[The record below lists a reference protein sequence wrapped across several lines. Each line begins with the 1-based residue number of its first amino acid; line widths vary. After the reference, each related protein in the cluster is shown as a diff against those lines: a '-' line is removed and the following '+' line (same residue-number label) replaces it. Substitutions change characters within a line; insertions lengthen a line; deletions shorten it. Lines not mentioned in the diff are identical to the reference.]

1 MLDDRLHRPIL
12 GQVLRAIA
20 SFATFASVKWL
31 SRIAV
36 DTSALRES
44 RDFRL
49 LTAGSLITG
58 LGTQATL
65 VALPYQVFVIS
76 GSAFLTGLI
85 GAAELVPLIVAS
97 LFGGAL
103 ADRFDRRRLLLI
115 CQLALVAIAAA
126 LAVAAATGPPPV
138 WILFVLA
145 AAMAGAS
152 AIERVVRSAIV
163 PNTVSRENLTAAISL
178 TYGLYQLTQVL
189 GPGLG
194 GVLISVFGLTTP
206 YAVDAVSCLG
216 MAAAAALMAAQPP
229 TAVKAHEPVL
239 RSIKS
244 GLAYLRKLP
253 AVTAGFVMDLSAMTF
268 GMPTALFPVLALTVY
283 HAGAAGTGLLSAAV
297 AAGSTVAALT
307 TGWMARARYLGRIVL
322 VAVAFWGIFIA
333 AAGLVDTIWPAAA
346 LLALA
351 GAADSVSA
359 VCRSTMMQM
368 LTEDRMRGRVS
379 SVFSLVVAGGPRL
392 GQIESG
398 TVAAIATPAFSIV
411 SGGLVCLASV
421 GIVAIAFPQL
431 AAYDAAKVGRSD
443 PVRQDLE
450 DEALEA
456 GELI

>member
-1 MLDDRLHRPIL
+1 
-12 GQVLRAIA
+12 
-20 SFATFASVKWL
+20 VKWL

-36 DTSALRES
+36 DIQPLRES

-65 VALPYQVFVIS
+65 VALPYQVFVIT
-76 GSAFLTGLI
+76 GSAFMTGLI
-85 GAAELVPLIVAS
+85 GAAELVPLVVAS

-103 ADRFDRRRLLLI
+103 ADRFDRRDLLLL

-138 WILFVLA
+138 WILFALA

-152 AIERVVRSAIV
+152 AVERVVRSSIV
-163 PNTVSRENLTAAISL
+163 PNTVTKENLPAAISL
-178 TYGLYQLTQVL
+178 TYGLYQLTQVA
-189 GPGLG
+189 GPAVG

-216 MAAAAALMAAQPP
+216 MAGAAALMASQPP
-229 TAVKAHEPVL
+229 TVVEAHEPVL
-239 RSIKS
+239 RSIRS
-244 GLAYLRKLP
+244 GLSFLRTLP
-253 AVTAGFVMDLSAMTF
+253 AVTAGFVMDLCAMTF
-268 GMPTALFPVLALTVY
+268 GMPRALFPVLALTVY
-283 HAGAAGTGLLSAAV
+283 HAGAAGTGLLYAAV
-297 AAGSTVAALT
+297 AAGSTIAALT
-307 TGWMARARYLGRIVL
+307 TGWMSHARWLGRIVL

-333 AAGLVDTIWPAAA
+333 LAGLVDDIWPAAA
-346 LLALA
+346 LFALA

-359 VCRSTMMQM
+359 VCRSTMMQV
-368 LTEDRMRGRVS
+368 LTPDRMRGRIS

-392 GQIESG
+392 GDVESG
-398 TVAAIATPAFSIV
+398 TVAAITTPAFSVV

-421 GIVAIAFPQL
+421 GVVAIAFPQL

-443 PVRQDLE
+443 AVRQDLE
-450 DEALEA
+450 AEALEA
-456 GELI
+456 SELI

>member
-1 MLDDRLHRPIL
+1 L
-12 GQVLRAIA
+12 
-20 SFATFASVKWL
+20 KWL

-36 DTSALRES
+36 DVSALRES

-65 VALPYQVFVIS
+65 VALPYQVFVIT

-85 GAAELVPLIVAS
+85 GAAELGPLVIAS

-152 AIERVVRSAIV
+152 AVERVVRSAIV
-163 PNTVSRENLTAAISL
+163 PNTVSAERLPAAISL
-178 TYGLYQLTQVL
+178 TYGLYQLTQVA

-194 GVLISVFGLTTP
+194 GILISVFGLTVP
-206 YAVDAVSCLG
+206 YSVDAVSCLG
-216 MAAAAALMAAQPP
+216 MAGAAAMMAAQPP
-229 TAVKAHEPVL
+229 TAVKAHEPVF
-239 RSIKS
+239 RSIAS
-244 GLAYLRKLP
+244 GLSYLRRLK

-268 GMPTALFPVLALTVY
+268 GMPRALFPVLALTVY
-283 HAGAAGTGLLSAAV
+283 GAGAAGTGLLYAAV
-297 AAGSTVAALT
+297 ALGSTVAALT
-307 TGWMARARYLGRIVL
+307 TGWMSHARFLGRITL

-333 AAGLVDTIWPAAA
+333 AAGFVHNIWPAAA
-346 LLALA
+346 LFAFA

-359 VCRSTMMQM
+359 VCRSTMMQV
-368 LTEDRMRGRVS
+368 LAPDEMRGRLS

-392 GQIESG
+392 GDVESG
-398 TVAAIATPAFSIV
+398 SVAALVSPAFSVV
-411 SGGLVCLASV
+411 SGGLVCLGSV
-421 GIVAIAFPQL
+421 GIVVLAFPEL
-431 AAYDAAKVGRSD
+431 AAYDAAEVGRSG
-443 PVRQDLE
+443 PVAQSLE

-456 GELI
+456 SELI

>member
-1 MLDDRLHRPIL
+1 L
-12 GQVLRAIA
+12 
-20 SFATFASVKWL
+20 TWL

-65 VALPYQVFVIS
+65 VALPYQVFVIT

-85 GAAELVPLIVAS
+85 GAAELVPLVVAS

-103 ADRFDRRRLLLI
+103 ADRFDRRDLLLL

-126 LAVAAATGPPPV
+126 LAIAAATGPPPV

-152 AIERVVRSAIV
+152 AIERVVRSATV
-163 PNTVSRENLTAAISL
+163 PATVSNERLPAAISL
-178 TYGLYQLTQVL
+178 TYGLYQLTSVA
-189 GPGLG
+189 GPGVG

-216 MAAAAALMAAQPP
+216 MAGAAAMMSPQPP
-229 TAVKAHEPVL
+229 PVVEAHEPVL
-239 RSIKS
+239 RSIRS

-268 GMPTALFPVLALTVY
+268 GMPRALFPVLALTVY
-283 HAGAAGTGLLSAAV
+283 HAGAAGTGLLYAAV

-307 TGWMARARYLGRIVL
+307 TGWMSHARRLGRIVL
-322 VAVAFWGIFIA
+322 VAVSFWAIFIA
-333 AAGLVDTIWPAAA
+333 AAGVVDTIWPAAI
-346 LLALA
+346 LFALA

-359 VCRSTMMQM
+359 VCRSTMMQV
-368 LTEDRMRGRVS
+368 LTPDRVRGRIS

-392 GQIESG
+392 GDIESG
-398 TVAAIATPAFSIV
+398 TVGAITTPAFSVI

-421 GIVAIAFPQL
+421 GVVAIAFPQL
-431 AAYDAAKVGRSD
+431 AAYDGAKVGQGAA
-443 PVRQDLE
+443 VRKDLE
-450 DEALEA
+450 AEALEA
-456 GELI
+456 SQLI

>member
-1 MLDDRLHRPIL
+1 M
-12 GQVLRAIA
+12 
-20 SFATFASVKWL
+20 SWL

-49 LTAGSLITG
+49 LEAGSLITG

-65 VALPYQVFVIS
+65 VALPYQVFVIT

-85 GAAELVPLIVAS
+85 GAAELGPLIVAS

-115 CQLALVAIAAA
+115 CQLALVVIAAA
-126 LAVAAATGPPPV
+126 LALAAAAGTPPV

-152 AIERVVRSAIV
+152 AIERVVRAAIV
-163 PNTVSRENLTAAISL
+163 PNTVSKERLPAAMAL
-178 TYGLYQLTQVL
+178 TYGLYQVTMVV
-189 GPGLG
+189 GPGFG
-194 GVLISVFGLTTP
+194 GVLISLFGLTTP

-216 MAAAAALMAAQPP
+216 MAGAAALMSAQPP
-229 TAVKAHEPVL
+229 APVERHEPVL
-239 RSIKS
+239 RSIRS

-253 AVTAGFVMDLSAMTF
+253 AVTAGFVIDLSAMTF
-268 GMPTALFPVLALTVY
+268 GMPRALFPVLALTEY
-283 HAGAAGTGLLSAAV
+283 HAGAAGTGLLYAAV

-307 TGWMARARYLGRIVL
+307 TGWLSHAHYLGRIVL
-322 VAVAFWGIFIA
+322 VCVALWGLFIA
-333 AAGLVDTIWPAAA
+333 AAGFVGNIWPAAA
-346 LLALA
+346 LFALA

-359 VCRSTMMQM
+359 VCRSTMMQV
-368 LTEDRMRGRVS
+368 LTPDRMRGRVN

-392 GQIESG
+392 GDVESG
-398 TVAAIATPAFSIV
+398 TVAAIVSPSFSVV
-411 SGGLVCLASV
+411 SGGLICLASV
-421 GIVAIAFPQL
+421 GVVAVAFPQL

-443 PVRQDLE
+443 PVEQSLG

-456 GELI
+456 SELI